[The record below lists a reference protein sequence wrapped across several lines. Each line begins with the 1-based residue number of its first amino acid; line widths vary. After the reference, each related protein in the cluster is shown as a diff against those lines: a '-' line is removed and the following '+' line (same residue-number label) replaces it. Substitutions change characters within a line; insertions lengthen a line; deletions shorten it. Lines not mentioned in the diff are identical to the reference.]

1 MSECKTTIGSLSTWL
16 QNELDGV
23 DTPRHRQLAQHIDGC
38 PACIKCVAA
47 LKRVDEMSA
56 GLVSAEIAEQEED
69 TGWLDR
75 LLTNLAL
82 EARAGR
88 SVPLGAE
95 FEVDTL
101 TVTEGAILAAI
112 RSIADS
118 MENLIIGRCRLE
130 GDIES
135 PGSPITVQV
144 SAAVRFD
151 AVENDAVERLRE
163 LIIGEIHRV
172 TELNVEVINIEIQ
185 DVYGKPQKEDK
196 V

>member
-1 MSECKTTIGSLSTWL
+1 
-16 QNELDGV
+16 
-23 DTPRHRQLAQHIDGC
+23 
-38 PACIKCVAA
+38 
-47 LKRVDEMSA
+47 
-56 GLVSAEIAEQEED
+56 
-69 TGWLDR
+69 
-75 LLTNLAL
+75 
-82 EARAGR
+82 
-88 SVPLGAE
+88 
-95 FEVDTL
+95 
-101 TVTEGAILAAI
+101 
-112 RSIADS
+112 

-172 TELNVEVINIEIQ
+172 TELNVEAINIEIQ